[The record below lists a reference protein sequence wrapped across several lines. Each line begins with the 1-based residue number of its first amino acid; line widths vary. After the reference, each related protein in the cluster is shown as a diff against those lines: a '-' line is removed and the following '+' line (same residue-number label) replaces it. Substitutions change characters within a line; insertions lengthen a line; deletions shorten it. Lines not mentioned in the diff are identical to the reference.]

1 MEHLIWMIIDQ
12 KQTQLKIDVEVDP
25 DTGTAQIWKVWD
37 CLENRQIELSG
48 AERLVLADKLSYKY
62 LDIIFWELLC
72 CAVRRFT
79 DEIQLG
85 HPD

>member
-12 KQTQLKIDVEVDP
+12 KQTQLRIDVEVDP
-25 DTGTAQIWKVWD
+25 DTGAAQIWKVWN

-62 LDIIFWELLC
+62 LDIIF
-72 CAVRRFT
+72 
-79 DEIQLG
+79 
-85 HPD
+85 

>member
-37 CLENRQIELSG
+37 CLENKQIELSG

-62 LDIIFWELLC
+62 LDIIF
-72 CAVRRFT
+72 
-79 DEIQLG
+79 
-85 HPD
+85 